1 MVIVANKS
9 CVLMRSG
16 LLVAWQKILGD
27 GLMIGTVW
35 KLHRVNASSGRSV
48 ALMIQTRRAGGGG
61 GGARSLAGK
70 GVAFQ
75 KAEKRMA
82 LCVLGVGLVG
92 SRWSVTK
99 RDGEAAQ
106 PQFPQS
112 TVQGTA
118 ASHSSGQWI
127 SAQIEKPAAPLSSI
141 REDRRLLPELER

>member
-61 GGARSLAGK
+61 TVSSWEGSGFSKSRKEDGPVCVGRGSCWIKVVRNKERWRSSAATVSTIHRAGNCSIPLLRP
-70 GVAFQ
+70 VD
-75 KAEKRMA
+75 
-82 LCVLGVGLVG
+82 LC
-92 SRWSVTK
+92 TN
-99 RDGEAAQ
+99 
-106 PQFPQS
+106 
-112 TVQGTA
+112 
-118 ASHSSGQWI
+118 
-127 SAQIEKPAAPLSSI
+127 
-141 REDRRLLPELER
+141 